1 MTCLIKKKSFLKN
14 RKIPSLFENHPL
26 SNQPGMPRHFSCCGI
41 FSRDIILNKATPAAF
56 EKVGRPQMP
65 GEKKNIP
72 PFYYQLSQEE
82 IQQRGTEAKRKL
94 GDDLLILC
102 HHYQQDGTFWFA
114 DVSGDSLYLAQQAAK
129 STAKYIIF
137 CGVHFMAES
146 ADIITH
152 ENQTVLL
159 PDLEAGCSMADM
171 ADTTTVEKAWDYLAN
186 ICGDQS
192 IIPITYI
199 NSAATLKDF
208 CARHGGTVCTSSNA
222 HKILKWALDQNK
234 RVLFF
239 PDQHLGRNTANALQ
253 VEKDK
258 ICLWQ
263 RDLSDG
269 GLSDQDIRD
278 SKVLLWDGYCSVH
291 CRFTSAQIEAVRKR
305 IPDVKVIVH
314 PECPE
319 EIVQAADYSGSTNK
333 IIDVISESAPG
344 SSWAVGTELSLVNRI
359 ARQMAEEQQKHVECL
374 NPTSC
379 TCSTMYQVYPG
390 DVLWVLENLVDG
402 KVVNRI
408 NVAED
413 IKLGARQA
421 LEKMLKLSSQA

>member
-1 MTCLIKKKSFLKN
+1 M
-14 RKIPSLFENHPL
+14 
-26 SNQPGMPRHFSCCGI
+26 
-41 FSRDIILNKATPAAF
+41 NKAIQSAF
-56 EKVGRPQMP
+56 EEVQIPKMP
-65 GEKKNIP
+65 GKKNDIP
-72 PFYYQLSQEE
+72 AHYYQLSQEE
-82 IQQRGTEAKRKL
+82 IQIRGTAAKKEL

-114 DVSGDSLYLAQQAAK
+114 DVAGDSLYLAQEAAK
-129 STAKYIIF
+129 STAKYIVF

-146 ADIITH
+146 ADIITD
-152 ENQTVLL
+152 ENQAVML

-171 ADTTTVEKAWDYLAN
+171 ADTASVEKAWDYLIR
-186 ICGDQS
+186 ICGDNS

-199 NSAATLKDF
+199 NSTASLKAF

-222 HKILKWALDQNK
+222 EKILKWALAQNK

-253 VEKDK
+253 VEKDQ
-258 ICLWQ
+258 IRLWQ
-263 RDLSDG
+263 REIVDG
-269 GLSDQDIRD
+269 GLSHQEILD
-278 SKVLLWDGYCSVH
+278 SKVLLWDGFCSVH
-291 CRFTSAQIEAVRKR
+291 CRFTSTQIDAVRNR

-333 IIDVISESAPG
+333 IIEVISESAPG
-344 SSWAVGTELSLVNRI
+344 SSWAVGTELSLVNRLS
-359 ARQMAEEQQKHVECL
+359 RKMAEEQQKHVECL

-379 TCSTMYQVYPG
+379 ICSTMYQVYPG

-402 KVVNRI
+402 KTVNQVSI
-408 NVAED
+408 SED
-413 IKLGARQA
+413 TKILARQA
-421 LEKMLKLSSQA
+421 LEKMLELSNQG

>member
-1 MTCLIKKKSFLKN
+1 MNKP
-14 RKIPSLFENHPL
+14 IPSAAEDVRQPPITRG
-26 SNQPGMPRHFSCCGI
+26 NQS
-41 FSRDIILNKATPAAF
+41 
-56 EKVGRPQMP
+56 
-65 GEKKNIP
+65 IP
-72 PFYYQLSQEE
+72 PLYYQLSQEE
-82 IQQRGTEAKRKL
+82 IQRRGTEAKKKL

-114 DVSGDSLYLAQQAAK
+114 DVTGDSLYLAQQAAK

-146 ADIITH
+146 ADIVT
-152 ENQTVLL
+152 NDTQTVML

-171 ADTTTVEKAWDYLAN
+171 ADTTNVEKAWDYLVG
-186 ICGDQS
+186 ICGENS
-192 IIPITYI
+192 IIPVTYI
-199 NSAATLKDF
+199 NSTASLKAF

-222 HKILKWALDQNK
+222 DKILKWALAQNK

-253 VEKDK
+253 VEKDQ

-263 RDLSDG
+263 RELTDG
-269 GLSDQDIRD
+269 GLSHQEIRN

-291 CRFTSAQIEAVRKR
+291 CRFTNAQIDAVRNR

-333 IIDVISESAPG
+333 IIDIINESAPG
-344 SSWAVGTELSLVNRI
+344 SSWAVGTELSLVNRLS
-359 ARQMAEEQQKHVECL
+359 RKMAEEQQKHVECL

-379 TCSTMYQVYPG
+379 ICSTMYQVYPG
-390 DVLWVLENLVDG
+390 DVLWVLENLIDG
-402 KVVNRI
+402 KTVNQVSI
-408 NVAED
+408 TED
-413 IKLGARQA
+413 IKLLARQA
-421 LEKMLKLSSQA
+421 LEKMLELSNRD

>member
-1 MTCLIKKKSFLKN
+1 VNKA
-14 RKIPSLFENHPL
+14 IPS
-26 SNQPGMPRHFSCCGI
+26 
-41 FSRDIILNKATPAAF
+41 AF
-56 EKVGRPQMP
+56 EDVRPPQKT
-65 GEKKNIP
+65 GGKQNIP
-72 PFYYQLSQEE
+72 PLYYQLSQEE
-82 IQQRGTEAKRKL
+82 IQSRGAEAKRIL

-114 DVSGDSLYLAQQAAK
+114 DVTGDSLYLAQQAAK

-146 ADIITH
+146 ADIITG
-152 ENQTVLL
+152 ENQTVML

-171 ADTTTVEKAWDYLAN
+171 ADTDTVEKAWDYLVG
-186 ICGDQS
+186 ICGANT
-192 IIPITYI
+192 IIPVTYI
-199 NSAATLKDF
+199 NSTASLKAF
-208 CARHGGTVCTSSNA
+208 CARQGGTVCTSSNA
-222 HKILKWALDQNK
+222 DKILKWALAQNK

-253 VEKDK
+253 VGKDQ

-263 RDLSDG
+263 RDLTDG
-269 GLSDQDIRD
+269 GLSDQEILN

-291 CRFTSAQIEAVRKR
+291 CLFTTAQIDAARNR
-305 IPDVKVIVH
+305 IPGIKVIVH

-333 IIDVISESAPG
+333 IIDVINESAPG
-344 SSWAVGTELSLVNRI
+344 SSWAVGTELSLVNRL
-359 ARQMAEEQQKHVECL
+359 ARQMAAEQQKHIECL

-379 TCSTMYQVYPG
+379 ICSTMYQVYPG

-402 KVVNRI
+402 KPVNQVSI
-408 NVAED
+408 AED
-413 IKLGARQA
+413 IKLEARQA
-421 LEKMLKLSSQA
+421 LEKMLELSSQG